1 MSLRRTTKAPAEEAT
16 AKLRQELHALK
27 QTAAIMD
34 SPTVDVA
41 ADIKGATEK
50 SGDVMAMSEFDKLSG
65 VEQAAGS
72 LGVVPNAWKPIKF
85 MNDAHY
91 KTLVE
96 SNALDDDLARRIEV
110 CVCVCLHHRRPIAP
124 IHSNSPRLCAGVQ
137 GGGRQ
142 GIRNTPSRRV
152 RTGLLW

>member
-1 MSLRRTTKAPAEEAT
+1 MSLRRNTKAPAEEAT

-96 SNALDDDLARRIEV
+96 SNALDDDLARRIEAYKV
-110 CVCVCLHHRRPIAP
+110 VADK
-124 IHSNSPRLCAGVQ
+124 A
-137 GGGRQ
+137 
-142 GIRNTPSRRV
+142 
-152 RTGLLW
+152 